1 MFSATAFFR
10 HSLALCFGIL
20 LLASAVFFCAVC
32 AADVPTVYIAA
43 GGDDSAVGTAD
54 APLAS
59 LYGAFRALPD
69 GGRAIVCGRIES
81 NAAVLPASAGLITI
95 CGEDAEAVLF
105 MGGNITFQS
114 AVEIENLHIVPTA
127 KNLVFLCGGNYAR
140 FGDGLTVTAAD
151 GANLP
156 GITAGASGTVP
167 TDSSYLEICSGS
179 WYRIRG
185 GARGAASAA
194 SGDTCLVIRG
204 GDFNSTFDL
213 GGDSVTA
220 GDAYLYIFGGEF
232 RASVNLASAAD
243 TTGNVTAV
251 FAGGSFAAPIRASRG
266 GRIGGDLTVRLF
278 CAPAK
283 PFTCSE
289 AAVAGKLTVERP
301 ADISPAVSGADVR
314 IIDEG
319 EVLRLREADDARIAA
334 LRTSKLPQTR
344 DGFAGRDTSP
354 CGSAVCVQPVAPH
367 GLGDADGDGRL
378 TVADVLRTLRSAAA
392 GEYLAAAD
400 ADLSGRVTARDAWEI
415 CRAIAAGRQSV
426 LNVENELADTL
437 LLFGG
442 AAATGGKIDRGFA
455 LGTADKTVYSL
466 YTDAVFGD
474 GGKAGLFFGCDLTD
488 GLAGADGYYFEVG
501 ADGGAAVYRV
511 TNGQYREIA
520 ARKTE
525 LYGAAARLRL
535 TCTGD
540 AAAVFSRG
548 IRSIRRPSR
557 SLTCRSRPAA
567 ASAASMR
574 RRRRFPCL
582 SCTASHRR
590 KAKPIPIRCLSS
602 SPTPKSSLR
611 MDAIISTAHN
621 QARRTAG
628 SNAIPRPTFA
638 SSKTKALCS
647 RAETPSATACSRPPT
662 SSNTTAITI
671 CFTWRGPRHS
681 AHRSRPMPRQHRRPA
696 RSKTKPCSRS
706 RTSAI

>member
-10 HSLALCFGIL
+10 HSLALCFGIS

-43 GGDDSAVGTAD
+43 GGDDSAAGTAD

-81 NAAVLPASAGLITI
+81 NAGVLPASAGLITV

-251 FAGGSFAAPIRASRG
+251 FARRQNRRGSHGASLLR
-266 GRIGGDLTVRLF
+266 
-278 CAPAK
+278 
-283 PFTCSE
+283 
-289 AAVAGKLTVERP
+289 AGK
-301 ADISPAVSGADVR
+301 AVH
-314 IIDEG
+314 
-319 EVLRLREADDARIAA
+319 L
-334 LRTSKLPQTR
+334 Q
-344 DGFAGRDTSP
+344 
-354 CGSAVCVQPVAPH
+354 
-367 GLGDADGDGRL
+367 
-378 TVADVLRTLRSAAA
+378 
-392 GEYLAAAD
+392 
-400 ADLSGRVTARDAWEI
+400 
-415 CRAIAAGRQSV
+415 
-426 LNVENELADTL
+426 
-437 LLFGG
+437 
-442 AAATGGKIDRGFA
+442 
-455 LGTADKTVYSL
+455 
-466 YTDAVFGD
+466 
-474 GGKAGLFFGCDLTD
+474 
-488 GLAGADGYYFEVG
+488 
-501 ADGGAAVYRV
+501 
-511 TNGQYREIA
+511 
-520 ARKTE
+520 
-525 LYGAAARLRL
+525 
-535 TCTGD
+535 
-540 AAAVFSRG
+540 
-548 IRSIRRPSR
+548 
-557 SLTCRSRPAA
+557 
-567 ASAASMR
+567 
-574 RRRRFPCL
+574 
-582 SCTASHRR
+582 
-590 KAKPIPIRCLSS
+590 
-602 SPTPKSSLR
+602 
-611 MDAIISTAHN
+611 
-621 QARRTAG
+621 
-628 SNAIPRPTFA
+628 
-638 SSKTKALCS
+638 
-647 RAETPSATACSRPPT
+647 
-662 SSNTTAITI
+662 
-671 CFTWRGPRHS
+671 
-681 AHRSRPMPRQHRRPA
+681 
-696 RSKTKPCSRS
+696 
-706 RTSAI
+706 